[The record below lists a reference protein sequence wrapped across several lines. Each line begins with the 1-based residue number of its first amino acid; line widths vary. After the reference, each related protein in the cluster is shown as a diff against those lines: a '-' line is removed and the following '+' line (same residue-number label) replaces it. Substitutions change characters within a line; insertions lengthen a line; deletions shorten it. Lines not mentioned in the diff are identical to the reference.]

1 MNGSIYDLY
10 QFYLEPRDLKEKA
23 HLVTIE
29 SVRVEEFPNQKT
41 FKKEKKLVLRFVNRR
56 KAMILNKTQAGAVC
70 EITGT
75 DEFMKWKGSEVVLV
89 EDATGNGKKTI
100 RITTREDSGDMD
112 LMFPKQQ
119 PVTVTPVVPA
129 GWWNTLEEHGK
140 AVLFAARVWNVS
152 EAEAWGKLSR
162 AVRDEA
168 ISAYNPP
175 EQFMEWVQIGKVN
188 K

>member
-1 MNGSIYDLY
+1 
-10 QFYLEPRDLKEKA
+10 
-23 HLVTIE
+23 
-29 SVRVEEFPNQKT
+29 
-41 FKKEKKLVLRFVNRR
+41 
-56 KAMILNKTQAGAVC
+56 
-70 EITGT
+70 
-75 DEFMKWKGSEVVLV
+75 
-89 EDATGNGKKTI
+89 
-100 RITTREDSGDMD
+100 
-112 LMFPKQQ
+112 MFPKQQ

-152 EAEAWGKLSR
+152 EAEALGKLSC